1 LSLKEVAMPAATED
15 RVAAHLAALQT
26 SVAELVT
33 GEQWQRYLSVQARF
47 HSYSF
52 WNTLAILRAR
62 PNATRLAG
70 FQQWRQLGRH
80 VRKGEHGIA
89 ILAPIVRTVEQVQ
102 TDDASGPA
110 ESERRCV
117 GFKVVY
123 VFDVAQTDGDPLP
136 ETPAPTTVNG
146 DAPAWLWHALA
157 EQITGAG
164 FHLER
169 GPLPEPWSDANGVTL
184 IEDRQVIVRHDLPD
198 AQAIKTCAH
207 ELAHVLLHT
216 GAHGALPRAV
226 REVEAESVAF
236 IVCSAAA
243 GMDTAGY
250 TLPYVAHWSNGDTAL
265 VAATGERTAACARTI
280 LDQLEEG
287 RDR

>member
-1 LSLKEVAMPAATED
+1 MPTAIED
-15 RVAAHLAALQT
+15 RVAVHLAALQS
-26 SVAELVT
+26 SVAEFVT

-52 WNTLAILRAR
+52 WNTLAVLCAR
-62 PNATRLAG
+62 PDARRLAG
-70 FQQWRQLGRH
+70 FQQWRRLGRH

-89 ILAPIVRTVEQVQ
+89 ILAPIVRTVEHAEH
-102 TDDASGPA
+102 DDAGGA
-110 ESERRCV
+110 TESERRCV

-136 ETPAPTTVNG
+136 EIPAPATVDG
-146 DAPAWLWHALA
+146 DAPVWLWYALA
-157 EQITGAG
+157 EQIAGAG

-169 GPLPEPWSDANGVTL
+169 GPVPEPWSGANGITL
-184 IEDRQVIVRHDLPD
+184 VEDRRVVVRHDLPD

-216 GAHGALPRAV
+216 DANCALPRAV

-236 IVCSAAA
+236 IVCSSAA

-265 VAATGERTAACARTI
+265 VAATGERVAACARAM
-280 LDQLEEG
+280 LDRLERGPDE
-287 RDR
+287 

>member
-1 LSLKEVAMPAATED
+1 MPTATED
-15 RVAAHLAALQT
+15 RVAVHLAALQS

-33 GEQWQRYLSVQARF
+33 GEEWQRYLSVQARF
-47 HSYSF
+47 HTYSF

-62 PNATRLAG
+62 PDASRLAG
-70 FQQWRQLGRH
+70 FQQWRRLGRQ
-80 VRKGEHGIA
+80 VRKGERGIA
-89 ILAPIVRTVEQVQ
+89 ILAPIVRTVDQ
-102 TDDASGPA
+102 A
-110 ESERRCV
+110 ESDDTGGAANGERRCF

-123 VFDVAQTDGDPLP
+123 VFDVSQTDGDPLP
-136 ETPAPTTVNG
+136 EIPAPATVSGN
-146 DAPAWLWHALA
+146 APVWLWHALA
-157 EQITGAG
+157 EQITDAS
-164 FHLER
+164 FHVER
-169 GPLPEPWSDANGVTL
+169 GLLPEPWADANGITL
-184 IEDRQVIVRHDLPD
+184 VEDRQVIVRHDLPD

-216 GAHGALPRAV
+216 ESCALPRAV

-265 VAATGERTAACARTI
+265 VAATGERVAGCARTI
-280 LDQLEEG
+280 LDRLDEG

>member
-1 LSLKEVAMPAATED
+1 MPNTTED
-15 RVAAHLAALQT
+15 RVAVHLAALQS

-52 WNTLAILRAR
+52 WNTVAILRAR
-62 PNATRLAG
+62 PAAARLAG
-70 FQQWRQLGRH
+70 FQQWRRLGRR

-89 ILAPIVRTVEQVQ
+89 ILAPIVRSVE
-102 TDDASGPA
+102 PA
-110 ESERRCV
+110 EPDDTGVKAEAKRRCV

-136 ETPAPTTVNG
+136 EILPPATMTG
-146 DAPAWLWHALA
+146 DGPVWLWHALA
-157 EQITGAG
+157 EQIVGAG
-164 FHLER
+164 FDLER
-169 GPLPEPWSDANGVTL
+169 GPLPEPWSDANGITL
-184 IEDRQVIVRHDLPD
+184 VEDRRVIVRHDLPN

-216 GAHGALPRAV
+216 DENCALPRAV

-236 IVCSAAA
+236 IVCSAGG

-250 TLPYVAHWSNGDTAL
+250 TLPYVAHWSNGDPAL
-265 VAATGERTAACARTI
+265 VAAAGERVAACARTI
-280 LDQLEEG
+280 LDRLEEG

>member
-1 LSLKEVAMPAATED
+1 VPNVTED
-15 RVAAHLAALQT
+15 RVAVHLAALQ
-26 SVAELVT
+26 SAVAELVT
-33 GEQWQRYLSVQARF
+33 GERWQCYLSVQARF

-52 WNTLAILRAR
+52 WNTVAILRAR
-62 PNATRLAG
+62 PDASRLAG
-70 FQQWRQLGRH
+70 FQQWRRLGRH

-89 ILAPIVRTVEQVQ
+89 ILAPIVRTVEQAEP
-102 TDDASGPA
+102 DNAGGPA
-110 ESERRCV
+110 EGERRCV

-136 ETPAPTTVNG
+136 EIPAPATVDG
-146 DAPAWLWHALA
+146 DAPVWLWYALA
-157 EQITGAG
+157 EQIAGAG

-184 IEDRQVIVRHDLPD
+184 VEDRRVVVRHDVPD
-198 AQAIKTCAH
+198 AQAIKTCTH

-216 GAHGALPRAV
+216 DGNCALPRPV

-250 TLPYVAHWSNGDTAL
+250 TFPYVAHWSNGDAAL
-265 VAATGERTAACARTI
+265 VAATGERVAACARTL
-280 LDQLEEG
+280 LDRLEEG
-287 RDR
+287 RGQ

>member
-1 LSLKEVAMPAATED
+1 MPAVAED
-15 RVAAHLAALQT
+15 RVATHLAVLQS

-52 WNTLAILRAR
+52 WNTVAILRAR
-62 PNATRLAG
+62 PDASRLAG
-70 FQQWRQLGRH
+70 FQHWRRLGRQ
-80 VRKGEHGIA
+80 VRKGEHGIG
-89 ILAPIVRTVEQVQ
+89 ILAPIMRTVDQVEPH
-102 TDDASGPA
+102 DAGRTA
-110 ESERRCV
+110 KGTRRCV

-136 ETPAPTTVNG
+136 EIPASATVNG
-146 DAPAWLWHALA
+146 NAPVWLWYALA
-157 EQITGAG
+157 EQIAVAG
-164 FHLER
+164 FHVER
-169 GPLPEPWSDANGVTL
+169 GPLPEAWSDANGITL
-184 IEDRQVIVRHDLPD
+184 VEDRQVIVRDDLPD

-207 ELAHVLLHT
+207 ELAHVLLHAD
-216 GAHGALPRAV
+216 GSSPLARSV

-236 IVCSAAA
+236 IVCSAGG

-265 VAATGERTAACARTI
+265 VAATGERVAACARTI

-287 RDR
+287 RDQ

>member
-1 LSLKEVAMPAATED
+1 MPTATED
-15 RVAAHLAALQT
+15 RVAVHLATLQS

-47 HSYSF
+47 HTYSF

-62 PNATRLAG
+62 PDASRLAG
-70 FQQWRQLGRH
+70 FQQWRRLGRH

-89 ILAPIVRTVEQVQ
+89 ILAPILRTVEQAEP
-102 TDDASGPA
+102 DDAGGSA
-110 ESERRCV
+110 ESGRRCV

-123 VFDVAQTDGDPLP
+123 VFDFAQTDGDPLP
-136 ETPAPTTVNG
+136 DVPAPATVDG
-146 DAPAWLWHALA
+146 DAPVWLWYALA
-157 EQITGAG
+157 KLIAAAG

-169 GPLPEPWSDANGVTL
+169 GPLPEPWSDANGITL
-184 IEDRQVIVRHDLPD
+184 AEDRQVIVRHDLPD
-198 AQAIKTCAH
+198 AHAIKTCAH

-216 GAHGALPRAV
+216 DENCELPRPV

-250 TLPYVAHWSNGDTAL
+250 TFSYVAHWSNGDAAL
-265 VAATGERTAACARTI
+265 VATTGERIAACARTI
-280 LDQLEEG
+280 LDRLEEV
-287 RDR
+287 RDQ

>member
-1 LSLKEVAMPAATED
+1 MPTATKD
-15 RVAAHLAALQT
+15 RVAVHLAALQS
-26 SVAELVT
+26 SVAELIT
-33 GEQWQRYLSVQARF
+33 SEQWQRYLNVQARF

-62 PNATRLAG
+62 PDASRLAG
-70 FQQWRQLGRH
+70 FQQWRRLGRE

-89 ILAPIVRTVEQVQ
+89 ILAPIVRTVDQV
-102 TDDASGPA
+102 GPDCVGGAA
-110 ESERRCV
+110 EGARRCV

-136 ETPAPTTVNG
+136 EIPPPETVTG
-146 DAPAWLWHALA
+146 DGSVWLWHALA
-157 EQITGAG
+157 EQIAGAG

-169 GPLPEPWSDANGVTL
+169 GPLPEPWSDANGITL
-184 IEDRQVIVRHDLPD
+184 VEDRRVVVRHDLPD
-198 AQAIKTCAH
+198 GQAIKTCAH

-216 GAHGALPRAV
+216 DEHCALPRAV

-236 IVCSAAA
+236 IACSAGG

-265 VAATGERTAACARTI
+265 VAATGERVAACARHI
-280 LDQLEEG
+280 LDLLEEG

>member
-1 LSLKEVAMPAATED
+1 
-15 RVAAHLAALQT
+15 
-26 SVAELVT
+26 
-33 GEQWQRYLSVQARF
+33 
-47 HSYSF
+47 
-52 WNTLAILRAR
+52 
-62 PNATRLAG
+62 
-70 FQQWRQLGRH
+70 
-80 VRKGEHGIA
+80 
-89 ILAPIVRTVEQVQ
+89 VRTVDYVES
-102 TDDASGPA
+102 DDSA
-110 ESERRCV
+110 EAAEGKRRCL

-123 VFDVAQTDGDPLP
+123 VFDVAQTDGAPLP
-136 ETPAPTTVNG
+136 EMPPPETMTG
-146 DAPAWLWHALA
+146 DGPVWLWHALA
-157 EQITGAG
+157 EQIAGAG

-169 GPLPEPWSDANGVTL
+169 GPLPEPWSDANGITL
-184 IEDRQVIVRHDLPD
+184 VDDRRVVVRHDLAD

-216 GAHGALPRAV
+216 DETCALPRAV

-236 IVCSAAA
+236 IVCSGG

-265 VAATGERTAACARTI
+265 VAATGERVAACARTI

>member
-1 LSLKEVAMPAATED
+1 MPTATED
-15 RVAAHLAALQT
+15 RVAVHLAALQS

-47 HSYSF
+47 HGYSF

-62 PNATRLAG
+62 PDASRLAG
-70 FQQWRQLGRH
+70 FQQWRRLGRY
-80 VRKGEHGIA
+80 VRTGEHGIA
-89 ILAPIVRTVEQVQ
+89 ILAPIVRTVEQAEP
-102 TDDASGPA
+102 DDAAGPA
-110 ESERRCV
+110 EGERRCV
-117 GFKVVY
+117 AFKVVY

-136 ETPAPTTVNG
+136 EIPAPATVNG
-146 DAPAWLWHALA
+146 DAPLWLWYALA
-157 EQITGAG
+157 EQIGGTG

-169 GPLPEPWSDANGVTL
+169 GPLPEPWSDANGITL
-184 IEDRQVIVRHDLPD
+184 VADQRVIVRHDLPD

-216 GAHGALPRAV
+216 GETCALPRAV

-236 IVCSAAA
+236 IVCSTGG

-265 VAATGERTAACARTI
+265 VAATGERVAACARQI
-280 LDQLEEG
+280 LNQLEEG

>member
-1 LSLKEVAMPAATED
+1 MPTATED
-15 RVAAHLAALQT
+15 RVAVHLAALQS

-52 WNTLAILRAR
+52 WNTVAILRTR
-62 PNATRLAG
+62 PDASRLAG
-70 FQQWRQLGRH
+70 FQQWRSMGRR

-89 ILAPIVRTVEQVQ
+89 ILAPIVRTVAQAEP
-102 TDDASGPA
+102 DAAGEPEASA
-110 ESERRCV
+110 RRCV
-117 GFKVVY
+117 GFKVVH

-136 ETPAPTTVNG
+136 EIPAPATVNG

-157 EQITGAG
+157 EQIAMAG
-164 FHLER
+164 FHVER
-169 GPLPEPWSDANGVTL
+169 GPLPEPWSDANGITL
-184 IEDRQVIVRHDLPD
+184 VEDRRVIVRHDLPD

-216 GAHGALPRAV
+216 GENCALQRAV

-236 IVCSAAA
+236 IVCSAGG

-250 TLPYVAHWSNGDTAL
+250 TLPYVAHWSNGDTER
-265 VAATGERTAACARTI
+265 VAATGERVAACARTI
-280 LDQLEEG
+280 LDRLDQG

>member
-1 LSLKEVAMPAATED
+1 MPAATED
-15 RVAAHLAALQT
+15 RVATHLAALQ
-26 SVAELVT
+26 SSIAEFVT

-62 PNATRLAG
+62 PDASRLAG
-70 FQQWRQLGRH
+70 FQQWRRLGRQ

-89 ILAPIVRTVEQVQ
+89 ILAPIVRTVEQAEP
-102 TDDASGPA
+102 DGAGEAA

-136 ETPAPTTVNG
+136 EIPAPATVTG
-146 DAPAWLWHALA
+146 DAPVWLRSALA
-157 EQITGAG
+157 EQIAGAG

-169 GPLPEPWSDANGVTL
+169 GPLPEPWSDANGITL
-184 IEDRQVIVRHDLPD
+184 VEDRRVVVRHDLPD

-216 GAHGALPRAV
+216 GENCALPRAV

-236 IVCSAAA
+236 IVCSAGG

-250 TLPYVAHWSNGDTAL
+250 TLPYVAHWSNGDTVL
-265 VAATGERTAACARTI
+265 VAATGERVAACARHI
-280 LDQLEEG
+280 LNQLEEG

>member
-1 LSLKEVAMPAATED
+1 MSTTTEY
-15 RVAAHLAALQT
+15 RVAAHLAALQ
-26 SVAELVT
+26 SSLAELVT

-52 WNTLAILRAR
+52 WNTVAILRAR
-62 PNATRLAG
+62 PDASRLAG
-70 FQQWRQLGRH
+70 FQQWRHLGRQ

-89 ILAPIVRTVEQVQ
+89 ILAPIVRTIEQAEP
-102 TDDASGPA
+102 DDAGGTA
-110 ESERRCV
+110 EDARRCV

-136 ETPAPTTVNG
+136 DIPAPATMTG
-146 DAPAWLWHALA
+146 DGPVWLWSTLA
-157 EQITGAG
+157 QQIAGAG
-164 FHLER
+164 FHVER
-169 GPLPEPWSDANGVTL
+169 GPLPEPWSDANGITL
-184 IEDRQVIVRHDLPD
+184 VEDRRVIVRHDLPD
-198 AQAIKTCAH
+198 AQALKTCAH

-216 GAHGALPRAV
+216 DESCALPRAV

-236 IVCSAAA
+236 IVCSAGG
-243 GMDTAGY
+243 GMDTGGY

-265 VAATGERTAACARTI
+265 VAATGERVAACARAI

>member
-1 LSLKEVAMPAATED
+1 MPTATED
-15 RVAAHLAALQT
+15 RVAVHLAALQS

-33 GEQWQRYLSVQARF
+33 GEQWQRYLNVQARF
-47 HSYSF
+47 HNYSF

-62 PNATRLAG
+62 PDASRLAG
-70 FQQWRQLGRH
+70 FQQWRRLGRQ

-89 ILAPIVRTVEQVQ
+89 ILAPMVRIVEQVEP
-102 TDDASGPA
+102 DDASGTA
-110 ESERRCV
+110 EGTRRCV

-123 VFDVAQTDGDPLP
+123 VFDVGQTDGDPLP
-136 ETPAPTTVNG
+136 EIPAPETVSG
-146 DAPAWLWHALA
+146 DGPAWLWHALA
-157 EQITGAG
+157 EQIAAAG

-169 GPLPEPWSDANGVTL
+169 GSLPEPWSDANGITL
-184 IEDRQVIVRHDLPD
+184 VEDRRVIVRHDLPD

-207 ELAHVLLHT
+207 ELAHVLLHI
-216 GAHGALPRAV
+216 GENCALPRAV

-236 IVCSAAA
+236 IVCSAGG
-243 GMDTAGY
+243 GMDTGGY

-265 VAATGERTAACARTI
+265 VAGTGERVAACARTI

>member
-1 LSLKEVAMPAATED
+1 V
-15 RVAAHLAALQT
+15 
-26 SVAELVT
+26 
-33 GEQWQRYLSVQARF
+33 
-47 HSYSF
+47 
-52 WNTLAILRAR
+52 R
-62 PNATRLAG
+62 PL
-70 FQQWRQLGRH
+70 
-80 VRKGEHGIA
+80 
-89 ILAPIVRTVEQVQ
+89 EQVEA
-102 TDDASGPA
+102 DDAGGPS

-136 ETPAPTTVNG
+136 EIPAPTTVNG
-146 DAPAWLWHALA
+146 DGPLWLWYALA

-169 GPLPEPWSDANGVTL
+169 GPLPEPWSAANGVTL
-184 IEDRQVIVRHDLPD
+184 VEDRRVIVRHDLPD

-216 GAHGALPRAV
+216 GENCALPRPV

-265 VAATGERTAACARTI
+265 VAATGERVAACARTI
-280 LDQLEEG
+280 AGRLEQG
-287 RDR
+287 RDQ